1 MIQINKKIAAVVI
14 CFGSVLFAAAQQFR
28 YKAALDSV
36 KQTGFYQLNISPV
49 ISSFSK
55 TDFSDIRI
63 TDDKGVWIPHIVK
76 NKLPGLQ
83 QSLFKEFPVLS
94 NTIIDSG
101 QSELI
106 IENKG
111 STMLINNE
119 SMKSIN
125 EILLFIKN
133 ASVSRYATLS
143 GSNDKNHWFI
153 IAENIL
159 LSKAYSTTENYFT
172 NSVRFDYSDYRFFKL
187 VINNEKADPLNIIKA
202 GSYTDLVYR
211 TMPYAISNPDPVIY
225 QKDSSDGRSYILVK
239 NNAAY
244 HIDGIAI
251 GISGAKF
258 FERAANLYLTESDS
272 SLSSINY
279 NSAASF
285 NIFSSGTN
293 VFDIKKIKAK
303 AFYIVIENKDNPPL
317 KINSIRTEQHINNII
332 TYLEKD
338 KHYFLLTDNEAASQ
352 PDYDLAVFKDS
363 IPKNSD
369 TIGIG
374 AFIKVEAIQADKI
387 KNTGNK
393 WWLWPAII
401 GAMLMLAFLSWK
413 LLGDMKKT
421 DA

>member
-1 MIQINKKIAAVVI
+1 MIQINKKIAAVII
-14 CFGSVLFAAAQQFR
+14 CSFSVLCTAAQQFQ

-36 KQTGFYQLNISPV
+36 KQTGFYQLNISPL
-49 ISSFSK
+49 ISSHSK

-76 NKLPGLQ
+76 NQLPGLQ
-83 QSLFKEFPVLS
+83 QSLFKEFPILS
-94 NTIIDSG
+94 NIITDSG

-106 IENKG
+106 FESRGSSIEINK
-111 STMLINNE
+111 E
-119 SMKSIN
+119 SLKSIN
-125 EILLFIKN
+125 EIVLFIKN

-143 GSNDKNHWFI
+143 GSNDKKQWFI
-153 IAENIL
+153 IEENIL
-159 LSKAYSTTENYFT
+159 LSKAYTTTENYFT
-172 NSVRFDYSDYRFFKL
+172 NAVKFDYSDYHFFKL

-211 TMPYAISNPDPVIY
+211 TMPLTVSNPDPVIQ

-258 FERAANLYLTESDS
+258 FERTAGIYLLENDS
-272 SLSSINY
+272 SLNRISY
-279 NSAASF
+279 TASA
-285 NIFSSGTN
+285 NIKISSSGTN
-293 VFDIKKIKAK
+293 QFDIKKIKAG

-317 KINSIRTEQHINNII
+317 TISSVRTEQHINNII
-332 TYLEKD
+332 TYLEKG
-338 KHYFLLTDNEAASQ
+338 KQYSLLTDNEMANQ
-352 PDYDLAVFKDS
+352 PDYDIAIFKDS
-363 IPKNSD
+363 IPKNAD

-374 AFIKVEAIQADKI
+374 SFVKI
-387 KNTGNK
+387 EHKKLDTVKDTNHK
-393 WWLWPAII
+393 WWLWPSII
-401 GAMLMLAFLSWK
+401 GAIIMLAFLSWK
-413 LLGDMKKT
+413 LLGDMKKN